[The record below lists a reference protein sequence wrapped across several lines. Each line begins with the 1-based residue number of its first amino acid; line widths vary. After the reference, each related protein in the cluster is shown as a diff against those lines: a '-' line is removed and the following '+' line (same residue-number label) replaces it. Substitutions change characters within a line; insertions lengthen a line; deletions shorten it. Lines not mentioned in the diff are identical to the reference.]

1 MEQTSVLLSQIK
13 DWIWG
18 APLLFLLLGTGIY
31 LTILLKGV
39 QFRYLGYAFKQVLAK
54 QQQEAKGDISHFE
67 ALMTSLAGAIGTGT
81 IVGVATAIT
90 VGGLG
95 AIFWMWVTAFISMA
109 TKYAESLLAVKYRTI
124 DSRGEM
130 SGGPMQYIAQGL
142 GWKKTASIFSGLGI
156 VAALSTGNLV
166 QTNSI
171 AEGVYHVW
179 QIDPWVT
186 GLVLCILTAIVIIG
200 GVKSIGHVASILV
213 PGMALLYIGAA
224 CFILIMN
231 ISHIPDAFMLIIH
244 SAWNGQ
250 AASGGFIGASMMMA
264 IQMGVA
270 RSVFSNEAGL
280 GISSIAAAA
289 AKTDSPGRQALIT
302 MTGALI
308 STVVVC
314 TMTGLVLAVTDV
326 IGTISETGQMLN
338 GASLA
343 IAAFTKHIVGGE
355 YIVTIGL
362 ILFAYTTVL
371 AWSYYGEKCC
381 EYIFGKQSIII
392 FRLVFALV
400 VIPGAVLEMDMAW
413 HLADISNGLMVIPNL
428 IALVGLS
435 GIIVKETRLFL
446 VCIDKKSSSYAWS
459 MPFAL
464 NIKRRVLTRLKAFKE
479 KG

>member
-1 MEQTSVLLSQIK
+1 MEQLDNFLSQVR
-13 DWIWG
+13 DWVWG
-18 APLLFLLLGTGIY
+18 APLLLLLLGTGIY

-39 QFRYLGYAFKQVLAK
+39 QFRYLGYAFKQVIAK
-54 QQQEAKGDISHFE
+54 QKGESKGDISHFE

-109 TKYAESLLAVKYRTI
+109 TKYAESLLAVKYRNV

-130 SGGPMQYIAQGL
+130 VGGPMQYISKGL
-142 GWKKTASIFSGLGI
+142 GWKRMATLFAVLGI
-156 VAALSTGNLV
+156 IAALSTGNLV

-171 AEGVYHVW
+171 AEGIYHVW
-179 QIDPWVT
+179 HIDPWIT
-186 GLVLCILTAIVIIG
+186 GIVLCVLTGIVILG

-213 PGMALLYIGAA
+213 PGMAVLYIGAA
-224 CFILIMN
+224 CFILAINM
-231 ISHIPDAFMLIIH
+231 SRIPDAFLLIVH

-250 AASGGFIGASMMMA
+250 AATGGFLGATMMLA
-264 IQMGVA
+264 LQMGVS

-289 AKTDSPGRQALIT
+289 AKTDSPSRQALIT

-308 STVVVC
+308 STGIVC
-314 TMTGLVLAVTDV
+314 TMTGLVLAVTNV
-326 IGTISETGQMLN
+326 MGTSGESGRMLN

-343 IAAFTKHIVGGE
+343 IAAFNKHIPGGE

-381 EYIFGKQSIII
+381 EYLFGERSIIA
-392 FRLVFALV
+392 FRVLFALV
-400 VIPGAVLEMDMAW
+400 VIPGAALKMEIAW

-435 GIIVKETRLFL
+435 SIIVKETQEFL
-446 VCIDKKSSSYAWS
+446 SS
-459 MPFAL
+459 L
-464 NIKRRVLTRLKAFKE
+464 EKE
-479 KG
+479 ECHIVTLGQVTEAGE

>member
-1 MEQTSVLLSQIK
+1 MEQIGIILSQIK

-18 APLLFLLLGTGIY
+18 APLLLLLLGTGVY
-31 LTILLKGV
+31 LTFLLKGV
-39 QFRYLGYAFKQVLAK
+39 QFRYLGYAFKQVVAR
-54 QQQEAKGDISHFE
+54 QREESKGDISHFE

-109 TKYAESLLAVKYRTI
+109 TKYAESLLAVKYRNV
-124 DSRGEM
+124 DRRGEM
-130 SGGPMQYIAQGL
+130 AGGPMQYMAQGL
-142 GWKKTASIFSGLGI
+142 GWKKMASLFAGLGI
-156 VAALSTGNLV
+156 IAAVSTGNLV

-171 AEGVYHVW
+171 AEGVAHVW
-179 QIDPWVT
+179 NIEPWIT
-186 GLVLCILTAIVIIG
+186 GVVLFALTSMVILG
-200 GVKSIGHVASILV
+200 GVKSIGQVASILV
-213 PGMALLYIGAA
+213 PGMAILYIGAG
-224 CFILIMN
+224 CYILAIN
-231 ISHIPDAFMLIIH
+231 FAQIPEAFMLIVH

-250 AASGGFIGASMMMA
+250 AATGGFIGASMMMA
-264 IQMGVA
+264 LQMGVA

-308 STVVVC
+308 STVIVC
-314 TMTGLVLAVTDV
+314 TMTGLVLAVTNV
-326 IGTISETGQMLN
+326 MGTTRESGEMLN

-343 IAAFTKHIVGGE
+343 ISAFNKHIPGGE

-381 EYIFGKQSIII
+381 EYLFGERSIMP
-392 FRLVFALV
+392 FRLLFALV
-400 VIPGAVLEMDMAW
+400 VIPGAVLKMEIAW

-428 IALVGLS
+428 IALVALS
-435 GIIVKETRLFL
+435 TVLVKETQSFL
-446 VCIDKKSSSYAWS
+446 EKVEKE
-459 MPFAL
+459 
-464 NIKRRVLTRLKAFKE
+464 KRQPVPTTRLGE
-479 KG
+479 IGE